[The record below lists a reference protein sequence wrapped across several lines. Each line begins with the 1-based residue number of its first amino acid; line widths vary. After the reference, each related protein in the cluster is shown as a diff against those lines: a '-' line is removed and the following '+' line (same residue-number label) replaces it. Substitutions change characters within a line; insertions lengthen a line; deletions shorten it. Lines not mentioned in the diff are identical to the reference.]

1 MQIKL
6 WKINMSDCLFCKIV
20 AGEIP
25 CDKVFENELLI
36 AFRDI
41 SPVSPTHI
49 LIIPKKHISSLNEL
63 SEEDRFLAGEMLLSA
78 KKIAKSEK
86 INLSG
91 YRTVINTNDDGGQT
105 VFHIHMHLIGGRKM
119 DWPPG

>member
-1 MQIKL
+1 
-6 WKINMSDCLFCKIV
+6 MSDCLFCKIV

-25 CDKVFENELLI
+25 CDKVLENELLI

-63 SEEDRFLAGEMLLSA
+63 SEVDRFLAGEMLLSA

>member
-1 MQIKL
+1 M
-6 WKINMSDCLFCKIV
+6 NDCLFCKIV

-36 AFRDI
+36 AFKDI
-41 SPVSPTHI
+41 SPISPTHI
-49 LIIPKKHISSLNEL
+49 LIITKKHISSLNKLE
-63 SEEDRFLAGEMLLSA
+63 EEDRLLAGEILLSA

-86 INLSG
+86 IELSG
-91 YRTVINTNDDGGQT
+91 YRTVINTNNDGGQT
-105 VFHIHMHLIGGRKM
+105 VFHIHMHLIGGRQM

>member
-1 MQIKL
+1 
-6 WKINMSDCLFCKIV
+6 MSDCLFCKIV

-25 CDKVFENELLI
+25 CDEVFENELLI

-91 YRTVINTNDDGGQT
+91 YRTVVNTNNDGGQT

>member
-1 MQIKL
+1 
-6 WKINMSDCLFCKIV
+6 MSDCLFCKIV

-49 LIIPKKHISSLNEL
+49 LIIPSKLISSL
-63 SEEDRFLAGEMLLSA
+63 RTSA
-78 KKIAKSEK
+78 
-86 INLSG
+86 L
-91 YRTVINTNDDGGQT
+91 
-105 VFHIHMHLIGGRKM
+105 
-119 DWPPG
+119 

>member
-1 MQIKL
+1 MGGLVRPYSYAMMELTPYLYQKHANKKE
-6 WKINMSDCLFCKIV
+6 WKKREAEIHRIV
-20 AGEIP
+20 DEYE
-25 CDKVFENELLI
+25 K
-36 AFRDI
+36 
-41 SPVSPTHI
+41 
-49 LIIPKKHISSLNEL
+49 SLNEL
-63 SEEDRFLAGEMLLSA
+63 SEEDRFLAGEMLLSV

-91 YRTVINTNDDGGQT
+91 YRTVFNTNDDGGHT

>member
-1 MQIKL
+1 
-6 WKINMSDCLFCKIV
+6 MSDCLFCKIV

-41 SPVSPTHI
+41 SPISPIHI

-63 SEEDRFLAGEMLLSA
+63 SEEDRFLAGEMLLSV

-91 YRTVINTNDDGGQT
+91 YRTVFNTNDDGGQT

>member
-1 MQIKL
+1 
-6 WKINMSDCLFCKIV
+6 MSDCLFCKIV

-49 LIIPKKHISSLNEL
+49 LIIPNKECL
-63 SEEDRFLAGEMLLSA
+63 
-78 KKIAKSEK
+78 
-86 INLSG
+86 
-91 YRTVINTNDDGGQT
+91 
-105 VFHIHMHLIGGRKM
+105 
-119 DWPPG
+119 

>member
-1 MQIKL
+1 
-6 WKINMSDCLFCKIV
+6 MSDCLFCKIV

-41 SPVSPTHI
+41 SPVSPNHI

-91 YRTVINTNDDGGQT
+91 YRTVFNTNDDGGQT

>member
-1 MQIKL
+1 
-6 WKINMSDCLFCKIV
+6 MSDCLFCKIV

-63 SEEDRFLAGEMLLSA
+63 SEEDRFLAGEILLSA

-91 YRTVINTNDDGGQT
+91 YRTVFNTNDDGGQT